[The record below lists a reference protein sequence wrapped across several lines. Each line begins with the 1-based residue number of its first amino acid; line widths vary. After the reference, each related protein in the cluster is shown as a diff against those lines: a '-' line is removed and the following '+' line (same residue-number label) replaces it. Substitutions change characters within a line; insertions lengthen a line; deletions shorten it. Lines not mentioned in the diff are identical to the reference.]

1 MTMKLFGLKHE
12 GLEQLGPCQTAYSDF
27 VVILLTVCGEGILMD
42 TDVAI
47 HSKSSRVQVCIYFC
61 GYEKVVVVASR
72 HVSISHFKMTSKRI
86 KTRWGPEKRDPS
98 CAEERD

>member
-1 MTMKLFGLKHE
+1 MKALSNLDHAK
-12 GLEQLGPCQTAYSDF
+12 LL
-27 VVILLTVCGEGILMD
+27 IRNLLTVCEEGILMD
-42 TDVAI
+42 TEVAI
-47 HSKSSRVQVCIYFC
+47 HNKSSRVQVCIYFC

-72 HVSISHFKMTSKRI
+72 HVSISHFKMTSKHI